1 MMSRWSREELESAFA
16 NFQRV
21 LGEAGVSGDWSQ
33 WAELYTD
40 DATYVEH
47 SFGTFQGR
55 AAIRKWIDSVM
66 LTGTNTEMTEFPV
79 DWSIIDEERGW
90 IVFRIWNRMRDPG
103 DGSVH
108 QEANFTLL
116 RYAGD
121 GKFSYQED
129 IYNPARVAE
138 MVEGYRARKLE
149 LAQQAET

>member
-1 MMSRWSREELESAFA
+1 MGKWSREELESAFE

-21 LGEAGVSGDWSQ
+21 LAAAGVSGDWGS
-33 WAELYTD
+33 WAELYTE

-55 AAIRKWIDSVM
+55 AAIRSWIDRVM
-66 LTGTNTEMTEFPV
+66 LSPPNTEMTEFPV

-90 IVFRIWNRMRDPG
+90 IVFRIWNRMQDPG

-116 RYAGD
+116 KYAGD
-121 GKFSYQED
+121 GLFSYQED
-129 IYNPARVAE
+129 VYNPQRVQT
-138 MVEGYRARKLE
+138 MVKGYLARKQE
-149 LAQQAET
+149 LAGRGGT

>member
-1 MMSRWSREELESAFA
+1 MGRWSREELENAFA

-21 LGEAGVSGDWSQ
+21 LAEAGVSGDWSK
-33 WAELYTD
+33 WAEQYTE

-47 SFGTFQGR
+47 SFGTFEGR
-55 AAIRKWIDSVM
+55 AAIRRWIDSVM
-66 LTGTNTEMTEFPV
+66 LEGRNIEMTEFPV

-116 RYAGD
+116 KYAGD
-121 GKFSYQED
+121 GMFSYQED
-129 IYNPARVAE
+129 IYNPARVEE
-138 MVEGYRARKLE
+138 MIKGYRARKEE
-149 LAQQAET
+149 LAPQRDG